1 MSIRARDLNWRP
13 HNSTLNSR
21 KNSSCA
27 KLGPLSY
34 NIVPANFGVKVTLE
48 VFEEGRLVR
57 NTHGIKDEQ
66 EARHAAQSHADA
78 YVAKLAQGGTPS
90 TLEQALHELETGR
103 YAVKRATEVVVF
115 VVAIIRE
122 RAKAIER
129 EQRSP

>member
-13 HNSTLNSR
+13 HTSALKSR

-48 VFEEGRLVR
+48 IFEEGRLAR
-57 NTHGIKDEQ
+57 NTHGIKDEF
-66 EARHAAQSHADA
+66 EARHMAQLHADA

-90 TLEQALHELETGR
+90 ALEQAIEEFATGKVNVR
-103 YAVKRATEVVVF
+103 EIQASTAVG
-115 VVAIIRE
+115 VVALIRD

-129 EQRSP
+129 EQRS